1 MCTTPTHFIY
11 LPFKTPSVYTYVCQ
25 LRVMSDLADLKN
37 HQHTICINSLL
48 SGFLPLFAANAAACG
63 GHPLMKMVG
72 TLIVFGWLPDGI
84 LQKLTTCC
92 CFPVEER

>member
-63 GHPLMKMVG
+63 GHPFDENGGNFNCL
-72 TLIVFGWLPDGI
+72 WLAAGRNSAKVNH
-84 LQKLTTCC
+84 LLL
-92 CFPVEER
+92 FPC